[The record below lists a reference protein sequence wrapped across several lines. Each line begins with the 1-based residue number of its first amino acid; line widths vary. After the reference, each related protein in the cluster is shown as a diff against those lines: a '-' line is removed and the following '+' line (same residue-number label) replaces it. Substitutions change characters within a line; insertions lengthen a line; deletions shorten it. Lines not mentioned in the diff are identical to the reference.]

1 MLKSRPYLLNALYSW
16 IVDSDCTPHILVN
29 AVYEGVQVPTQFVQ
43 DGQII
48 LNVSPSAVQS
58 LHMDADGVSFSA
70 RFGGT
75 PYQIFAPMAAVLGIY
90 ARENGQGMV
99 FEDEY
104 ESVSAVRDKDDDP
117 PPEPPSSPSG
127 RPSLKVVK

>member
-1 MLKSRPYLLNALYSW
+1 MLPSRPYLLNALYSW
-16 IVDSDCTPHILVN
+16 IVDSACTPHILVN
-29 AVYEGVQVPTQFVQ
+29 AEMNGVQVPAQFVK

-48 LNVSPSAVQS
+48 LNISPSAVQGF
-58 LHMDADGVSFSA
+58 HMDAEGVSFSA

-75 PYQIFAPMAAVLGIY
+75 PHHIFAPIAAILGIY

-104 ESVSAVRDKDDDP
+104 DEDGGDSP
-117 PPEPPSSPSG
+117 TTPPSSPPPSGG

>member
-1 MLKSRPYLLNALYSW
+1 MLPSRPYLLNALYSW
-16 IVDSDCTPHILVN
+16 IVDSACTPHILVN
-29 AVYEGVQVPTQFVQ
+29 AEMEGVQVPASFVQ

-48 LNVSPSAVQS
+48 LNISPSAVQGF
-58 LHMDADGVSFSA
+58 HMDADGVSFSA

-75 PYQIFAPMAAVLGIY
+75 PHHIFAPIAAILGIY

-104 ESVSAVRDKDDDP
+104 EEGELP
-117 PPEPPSSPSG
+117 EPTPPESTPPSGG

>member
-1 MLKSRPYLLNALYSW
+1 MLPSRPYLLNALYSW
-16 IVDSDCTPHILVN
+16 IVDSACTPHILVN
-29 AVYEGVQVPTQFVQ
+29 AEMEGVQVPASFVQ

-48 LNVSPSAVQS
+48 LNISPSAVQGF
-58 LHMDADGVSFSA
+58 HMDADGVSFSA

-75 PYQIFAPMAAVLGIY
+75 PHHIFAPIAAILGIY

-104 ESVSAVRDKDDDP
+104 EEAEMPDDSP
-117 PPEPPSSPSG
+117 PDTTPASGG
-127 RPSLKVVK
+127 RPTLKVVK

>member
-1 MLKSRPYLLNALYSW
+1 M
-16 IVDSDCTPHILVN
+16 
-29 AVYEGVQVPTQFVQ
+29 EGVQVPQQFVQ

-48 LNVSPSAVQS
+48 LNVSPSAVQG
-58 LHMDADGVSFSA
+58 LHMDDEGVSFSA

-75 PYQIFAPMAAVLGIY
+75 PHQIFAPMPAILGIY

-104 ESVSAVRDKDDDP
+104 EATFTEDPDDTP
-117 PPEPPSSPSG
+117 PTPPSPGGS

>member
-1 MLKSRPYLLNALYSW
+1 MLPSRPYLLNALYSW
-16 IVDSDCTPHILVN
+16 IVDSACTPHILVN
-29 AVYEGVQVPTQFVQ
+29 AEMEGVKVPASFVQ

-48 LNVSPSAVQS
+48 LNISPSAVQNF
-58 LHMDADGVSFSA
+58 HMDAEGVSFSA

-75 PYQIFAPMAAVLGIY
+75 PHQIFAPIAAILGIY

-104 ESVSAVRDKDDDP
+104 ETPDSP
-117 PPEPPSSPSG
+117 ETPPEPTPPSTS

>member
-1 MLKSRPYLLNALYSW
+1 MLPSRPYLLNALYSW
-16 IVDSDCTPHILVN
+16 IVDSACTPHILVN
-29 AVYEGVQVPTQFVQ
+29 AEMEGVQVPASFVQ

-48 LNVSPSAVQS
+48 LNISPSAVQGF
-58 LHMDADGVSFSA
+58 HMDADGVSFSA

-75 PYQIFAPMAAVLGIY
+75 PHHIFAPIAAILGIY

-104 ESVSAVRDKDDDP
+104 EEGEQP
-117 PPEPPSSPSG
+117 EPTPPEPTPPSGG